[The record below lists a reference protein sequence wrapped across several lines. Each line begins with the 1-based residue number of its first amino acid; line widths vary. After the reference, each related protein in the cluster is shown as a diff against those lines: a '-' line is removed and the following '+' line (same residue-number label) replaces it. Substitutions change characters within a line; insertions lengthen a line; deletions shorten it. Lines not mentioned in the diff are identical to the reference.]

1 MTYTYRPKG
10 VCSQLME
17 VEVEDGKVRRVEV
30 LGGCSGNLQGIS
42 RLVVGMDVDEAIAR
56 MEGIR
61 CGSKPTSCP
70 DQLSKALRA
79 CRDGERA

>member
-1 MTYTYRPKG
+1 MTYTYRPQG

-30 LGGCSGNLQGIS
+30 VGGCSGNLQGIS
-42 RLVVGMDVDEAIAR
+42 RLVVGMDVEDAISR

-70 DQLSKALRA
+70 DQLAKALKA
-79 CRDGERA
+79 CITQA

>member
-1 MTYTYRPKG
+1 MTYTYRPTG

-17 VEVEDGKVRRVEV
+17 VEVEDGKILRVEV

-42 RLVVGMDVDEAIAR
+42 RLLVGMDAEEAIRR

-70 DQLSKALRA
+70 DQLAKALKA
-79 CRDGERA
+79 CREGE